1 MWNKMKNNVNVSME
15 KAIDSL
21 KHQLSK
27 IRTGRATDSV
37 LDGITVDY
45 YGMSSP
51 IKQVGQVSIPEARLL
66 QIQPYDKTMIPAIE
80 KSILA
85 ANIGV
90 TPSNDGNLIRVP
102 FPALTEEKRKQQV
115 KEVKKVG
122 EETKVAVRNI
132 RRDQNELVKKAEKD
146 KTISEDESKK
156 IQKEIQDVTDKYI
169 KNVDDV
175 IKLKEQEIMTI

>member
-66 QIQPYDKTMIPAIE
+66 
-80 KSILA
+80 
-85 ANIGV
+85 
-90 TPSNDGNLIRVP
+90 
-102 FPALTEEKRKQQV
+102 
-115 KEVKKVG
+115 
-122 EETKVAVRNI
+122 
-132 RRDQNELVKKAEKD
+132 
-146 KTISEDESKK
+146 
-156 IQKEIQDVTDKYI
+156 
-169 KNVDDV
+169 
-175 IKLKEQEIMTI
+175 